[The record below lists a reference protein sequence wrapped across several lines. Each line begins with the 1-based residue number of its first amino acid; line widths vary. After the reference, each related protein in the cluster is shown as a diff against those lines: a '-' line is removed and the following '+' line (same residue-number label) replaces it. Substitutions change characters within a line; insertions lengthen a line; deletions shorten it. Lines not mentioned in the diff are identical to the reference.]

1 MVSHAHIAAQYS
13 KSIQQITFANDVF
26 FYHEMHQCKNIRSIF
41 SNIFTQIVH
50 FCDIEPITASKK
62 HCKTF
67 MKGKRTFFVGKKTNV
82 IHSKLEK
89 HVLISKYFKVKELLI
104 HCIGCRY
111 PLKFLLYYKIICT
124 KNIHKYI
131 SEFLNYASFGM
142 NKTKKNE
149 QKLQDSDQFYCINI
163 FRACKKLKFPE
174 KNEKRKKK
182 GKKEKK
188 SLKKDKKKEKKR
200 KSMRKYAKI

>member
-50 FCDIEPITASKK
+50 FCDIEPITANKK

-89 HVLISKYFKVKELLI
+89 HVPISKYFKVKELLI

-124 KNIHKYI
+124 KNIHKYFLGI
-131 SEFLNYASFGM
+131 FELREFW
-142 NKTKKNE
+142 NE
-149 QKLQDSDQFYCINI
+149 QKLKRTN
-163 FRACKKLKFPE
+163 
-174 KNEKRKKK
+174 KNYRIQISFIASTFFEH
-182 GKKEKK
+182 
-188 SLKKDKKKEKKR
+188 
-200 KSMRKYAKI
+200 AKN

>member
-1 MVSHAHIAAQYS
+1 MML
-13 KSIQQITFANDVF
+13 F
-26 FYHEMHQCKNIRSIF
+26 FFHHEMHQCKNIRSIF

-89 HVLISKYFKVKELLI
+89 HVSISKYFKVKELLI
-104 HCIGCRY
+104 HCGVYACIGCRY

-124 KNIHKYI
+124 KNIHKYFLGI
-131 SEFLNYASFGM
+131 FELREFW
-142 NKTKKNE
+142 NE
-149 QKLQDSDQFYCINI
+149 QKLKRTNKNYRIQISFISSTFFENAKNLN
-163 FRACKKLKFPE
+163 FEKKKD
-174 KNEKRKKK
+174 KRKKK
-182 GKKEKK
+182 V
-188 SLKKDKKKEKKR
+188 
-200 KSMRKYAKI
+200 